1 MQTAILLAVLA
12 ATLGLFIWG
21 RIRYDAVALLA
32 LLTLVLAGIVEPAQ
46 AFLGFGHPAVVT
58 VAAVLAVSRALA
70 NAGVVDLLAGSL
82 SRVGRHP
89 VLLVGALCL
98 VTALLSAFINNVG
111 ALALLLP
118 VAIRMARERELS
130 PSLVLMPIAF
140 ASLLGGMTTL
150 IGTPP
155 NIIVAT
161 FRAREVGEP
170 FGMFDYAPVG
180 VAIALLGVLFLGLW
194 GWRLL
199 PKRGRATSAEVR
211 FELESYL
218 TEVRVSER
226 SALVGKALGEVIRDA
241 GEDVSIA
248 GFVRG
253 EKRFSSKSRYETLQ
267 ADDILVVETDA
278 DELKS
283 FVSDNKLEMA
293 GRDKAAGALLRSDQL
308 HLDEAVALPDA
319 PLLGRTPAQLR
330 LRHRY
335 DVNLLAVSRQGN
347 PIRRRLRDVHF
358 RAGDVLLLEGER
370 EALNEAMS
378 DLGCLPLAP
387 RDLKIGRPRRL
398 LAALGLFALALTA
411 VVAKVLPPEVALT
424 AAVLGMLGLGVL
436 SGREAYR
443 SVDWPVIVLLG
454 AMIPVGQALETTGAA
469 QRIADLISSVAL
481 QAPPLLAVLAI
492 LLVTMMLSDIVNN
505 AAAAVLMSPLAV
517 AVARQLQASPD
528 PFLMAV
534 AIGASCAFL
543 TPIGHQSNTLVM
555 GPGGYRFRDYWPL
568 GVPVELIVVA
578 VAAVAIPLAWPLHP
592 A

>member
-1 MQTAILLAVLA
+1 VNVHIAILLTVLA
-12 ATLGLFIWG
+12 LALALFVWG

-32 LLTLVLAGIVEPAQ
+32 LLALVVTGTVAPAQ

-58 VAAVLAVSRALA
+58 VAAVLVVSRALA
-70 NAGVVDLLAGSL
+70 NEGAVDLLAASL
-82 SRVGRHP
+82 SGVGRHP

-98 VTALLSAFINNVG
+98 ATALASAFINNVG
-111 ALALLLP
+111 ALALLMP
-118 VAIRMARERELS
+118 VAIRMARERSLP

-155 NIIVAT
+155 NIIVAA

-170 FGMFDYAPVG
+170 FGMFAYAPVG
-180 VAIALLGVLFLGLW
+180 VAVALAGIAFLGLW

-199 PKRGRATSAEVR
+199 PRRGGATADEVR

-218 TEVRVSER
+218 TEVRVGKD
-226 SALVGKALGEVIRDA
+226 SALVGKALGEVVRDA
-241 GEDVSIA
+241 DVSLA

-253 EKRFSSKSRYETLQ
+253 EKRFSARSRYEELQ
-267 ADDILVVETDA
+267 AGDILVLETEA
-278 DELKS
+278 AELKS
-283 FVSDNKLEMA
+283 FVSDNGLEMV
-293 GRDKAAGALLRSDQL
+293 GRGKAAGALLRSDEV
-308 HLDEAVALPDA
+308 HIEEAVALPDA
-319 PLLGRTPAQLR
+319 MLLGRTPAQLR

-335 DVNLLAVSRQGN
+335 DVNLLAVSRQGT

-358 RAGDVLLLEGER
+358 RAGDVLLLEGAR
-370 EALNEAMS
+370 AALNEAMS
-378 DLGCLPLAP
+378 DLGCLPLAS
-387 RDLKIGRPRRL
+387 RNLRIGRPRRL
-398 LAALGLFALALTA
+398 AGALGLFVLALAA
-411 VVAKVLPPEVALT
+411 VVLRLVPPEVALT
-424 AAVLGMLGLGVL
+424 AAVLGMLGIGVI

-443 SVDWPVIVLLG
+443 SVDWPVVVLLG
-454 AMIPVGQALETTGAA
+454 AMIPVGQAMETTGAA
-469 QRIADLISSVAL
+469 QRIADLLGGVAML
-481 QAPPLLAVLAI
+481 APPLLAVLAI
-492 LLVTMMLSDIVNN
+492 LLVTMMLSDVVNN

-517 AVARQLQASPD
+517 AVAHQLGLGPD

-555 GPGGYRFRDYWPL
+555 GPGGYRFGDYWKL
-568 GVPVELIVVA
+568 GVPVELIVVV
-578 VAAVAIPLAWPLHP
+578 VAMAAIPLAWPLVP

>member
-1 MQTAILLAVLA
+1 VQTQILLAVLA
-12 ATLGLFIWG
+12 ATLALFVWG

-32 LLTLVLAGIVEPAQ
+32 LLALVLAGIIPAEQ

-58 VAAVLAVSRALA
+58 VAAVLVVSRGLA

-82 SRVGRHP
+82 AGVGRHP
-89 VLLVGALCL
+89 VMLVGALCL

-111 ALALLLP
+111 ALALLMP
-118 VAIRMARERELS
+118 VAIRMARERALS

-161 FRAREVGEP
+161 FRAREVGEA
-170 FGMFDYAPVG
+170 FGMFAYAPVG
-180 VAIALLGVLFLGLW
+180 VAIAVLGILFLGLW

-199 PKRGRATSAEVR
+199 PKRRRATSEEVR
-211 FELESYL
+211 FELEGYL
-218 TEVRVSER
+218 TELRVSAR
-226 SALVGKALGEVIRDA
+226 SALVGKAFGEVIRDA
-241 GEDVSIA
+241 GESVSIA

-253 EKRFSSKSRYETLQ
+253 EKRFTSRSRYEELQ

-278 DELKS
+278 EELKA
-283 FVSDNKLEMA
+283 FVSDNKLEMV
-293 GRDKAAGALLRSDQL
+293 GRGKAAGALLRSDQL
-308 HLDEAVALPDA
+308 HLAEAVALPDA
-319 PLLGRTPAQLR
+319 MLLGRTPTQLK

-335 DVNLLAVSRQGN
+335 DVNLLAVSRQGD
-347 PIRRRLRDVHF
+347 PIRRRLHDVHF
-358 RAGDVLLLEGER
+358 RAGDVLLLEGQR

-378 DLGCLPLAP
+378 DLGCLPLAA
-387 RDLKIGRPRRL
+387 RDLKIGRPQRL
-398 LAALGLFALALTA
+398 VAALGLFALALTA
-411 VVAKVLPPEVALT
+411 VVLRVIPPEVALT
-424 AAVLGMLGLGVL
+424 GAVLGMLGIGVL

-443 SVDWPVIVLLG
+443 SVNWSVVVLLG
-454 AMIPVGQALETTGAA
+454 AMIPVGTALETTGAA
-469 QRIADLISSVAL
+469 QRIADLIGGVAM

-492 LLVTMMLSDIVNN
+492 LVVTMTLSDIINN
-505 AAAAVLMSPLAV
+505 AAAAVLMSPLAI
-517 AVARQLQASPD
+517 AVALQLEVSPD

-555 GPGGYRFRDYWPL
+555 GPGGYRFRDYWPV

-578 VAAVAIPLAWPLHP
+578 VSAVAIPLAWPF
-592 A
+592 

>member
-1 MQTAILLAVLA
+1 MHTGILLAVLA
-12 ATLGLFIWG
+12 AALAMFIWG

-32 LLTLVLAGIVEPAQ
+32 LLALVLAGVVAPSQ

-82 SRVGRHP
+82 SGVGRHP
-89 VLLVGALCL
+89 ALLVGSLCL
-98 VTALLSAFINNVG
+98 VTALLSAFMNNVG
-111 ALALLLP
+111 ALALLMP

-161 FRAREVGEP
+161 FRAREVGES
-170 FGMFDYAPVG
+170 FGMFAYAPVG
-180 VAIALLGVLFLGLW
+180 AAIALLGIVFLGLW

-199 PKRGRATSAEVR
+199 PRRGRATSDEVR

-218 TEVRVSER
+218 TEVRVGKD

-248 GFVRG
+248 GLVRG
-253 EKRFSSKSRYETLQ
+253 DKRFSSKSRYEKLQ

-278 DELKS
+278 EELKS
-283 FVSDNKLEMA
+283 FVADNKLEMV

-308 HLDEAVALPDA
+308 HIAEAVALPDA
-319 PLLGRTPAQLR
+319 MLLGRTPTQLK

-335 DVNLLAVSRQGN
+335 DVNLLAVSRQGS

-358 RAGDVLLLEGER
+358 KAGDVLLLEGER
-370 EALNEAMS
+370 EALNEAMA
-378 DLGCLPLAP
+378 DLGCLPLAA
-387 RDLKIGRPRRL
+387 RDLKIGRPQRL
-398 LAALGLFALALTA
+398 LAALGLFALALA
-411 VVAKVLPPEVALT
+411 AMALHVVPPEVALT
-424 AAVLGMLGLGVL
+424 AAVLGLIGIGVL

-443 SVDWPVIVLLG
+443 SVDWPVIILLG
-454 AMIPVGQALETTGAA
+454 AMIPVGEALETTGAA
-469 QRIADLISSVAL
+469 QRIADLAGSVAL
-481 QAPPLLAVLAI
+481 QWPPLLAVVAI
-492 LLVTMMLSDIVNN
+492 LVVTMTLSDVINN
-505 AAAAVLMSPLAV
+505 AAAAVLMSPLAI
-517 AVARQLQASPD
+517 AVARQLEASPD

-568 GVPVELIVVA
+568 GVPVELIVLA
-578 VAAVAIPLAWPLHP
+578 VSAALIPVAWPLHP